1 MADGNGQ
8 GGGDLILKLLGQVQQ
23 LGQTVQ
29 RHHRELM
36 GDIGGIA
43 TTLEAT
49 AAVLRVQ
56 DERWRDHE
64 ARLKKLEA
72 KIA

>member
-1 MADGNGQ
+1 MAEGNGQ
-8 GGGDLILKLLGQVQQ
+8 SGGDLVLKVLGQVRQ
-23 LGQTVQ
+23 LEQTVK
-29 RHHRELM
+29 RHHQELM

-49 AAVLRVQ
+49 AAVLRAQ

-64 ARLKKLEA
+64 ARLTRLEA
-72 KIA
+72 KVA